1 MVSVRLCERSHHG
14 LHSDGIR
21 QLWLPGGEGRRDLR
35 TGEPRGACLQTDVR
49 LEILISCADN
59 EWGFND
65 VVVIVLVSADLSQS
79 VLASGVH
86 CSRPGQ
92 QPLLR
97 QDHLQ

>member
-1 MVSVRLCERSHHG
+1 MRLCERSHHG

-59 EWGFND
+59 ECGFND
-65 VVVIVLVSADLSQS
+65 VVVSADLSQS

-86 CSRPGQ
+86 RSRPGQ